1 MDRMTDEMSAA
12 GFGEWHIESLRVSV
26 FHSGDH
32 ARPGLW
38 GQVMG
43 IPPESSDTRA
53 REGIIQ
59 EQGVVDG
66 DTLLLVIQRGRLDWN
81 LLPGPDRSGDRK
93 GLPSLMAV
101 REAIPLLGRALYPT
115 IDECGPVVRFAL
127 GCVLTQHAPD
137 LLSGLKQLSMYL
149 PRLDLENQG
158 GPDFAFQINRRRT
171 SIIAPHPQINRLAR
185 WQLDEIQ
192 GATFTVGHTRSPI
205 LETQRTLVGKLTLD
219 INTIPGS
226 NEFADASVPDLYNE
240 FVVIARQIATQ
251 GDIP

>member
-1 MDRMTDEMSAA
+1 
-12 GFGEWHIESLRVSV
+12 
-26 FHSGDH
+26 
-32 ARPGLW
+32 
-38 GQVMG
+38 MG

-93 GLPSLMAV
+93 GLPYLMAV

-115 IDECGPVVRFAL
+115 IGEYGPVVRFAL

-137 LLSGLKQLSMYL
+137 LLSGLKQLSKYL

-171 SIIAPHPQINRLAR
+171 SIIVPHTQINRLAR

-226 NEFADASVPDLYNE
+226 TEFTDASVPDLYNE

>member
-1 MDRMTDEMSAA
+1 MHQMSDAVPAA

-26 FHSGDH
+26 FHSGEH

-38 GQVMG
+38 EQVMG

-81 LLPGPDRSGDRK
+81 LLPGPDHSSDQR
-93 GLPSLMAV
+93 GLPALMAV
-101 REAIPLLGRALYPT
+101 GQAIHLLGRALYPT
-115 IDECGPVVRFAL
+115 ITECGPVGRLAL
-127 GCVLTQHAPD
+127 GGVLTRHAPD
-137 LLSGLKQLSMYL
+137 LLNGLKQLSKYL

-171 SIIAPHPQINRLAR
+171 SIIAPHVQVNRLAK

-192 GATFTVGHTRSPI
+192 GATFTVGPTRSPI
-205 LETQRTLVGKLTLD
+205 LETQRALVSKLTLD
-219 INTIPGS
+219 INTTLSS
-226 NEFADASVPDLYNE
+226 NAFAAASVPDLYNE
-240 FVVIARQIATQ
+240 FVVLAREIATQ